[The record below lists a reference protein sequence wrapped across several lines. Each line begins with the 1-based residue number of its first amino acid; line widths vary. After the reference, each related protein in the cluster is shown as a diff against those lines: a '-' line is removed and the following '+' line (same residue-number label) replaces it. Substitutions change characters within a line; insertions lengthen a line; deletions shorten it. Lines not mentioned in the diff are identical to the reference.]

1 MTEEVAPNYW
11 DMITHS
17 MDLRTMELQVQVG
30 SYPNY
35 AWVRDQVCIN
45 SNDPP
50 ATFNCGSDDTTD
62 KKEAEESY
70 CEDENPQFYWGT
82 LECDSSSFLVC
93 FLYAKFC
100 RNTCGLC

>member
-35 AWVRDQVCIN
+35 AWVRDSFELMVWN
-45 SNDPP
+45 
-50 ATFNCGSDDTTD
+50 ALTFNRPNSKLWC
-62 KKEAEESY
+62 ESKRY
-70 CEDENPQFYWGT
+70 HKTYVENIFHVIG
-82 LECDSSSFLVC
+82 
-93 FLYAKFC
+93 
-100 RNTCGLC
+100 